1 MTTPDRLQL
10 QRDRAALVIIDIQS
24 RLCTAMHPDRLRQV
38 RHNTVTLLEGAKVLG
53 LPVFVTEQYP
63 KGMGPTVPDVAAAFP
78 AGQKVYE
85 KLHFSCCG
93 VPEFMD
99 DLQTSKRDQLIVVG
113 METHVCVFQTVR
125 DLLVRNVVRSV
136 FVVEDAVVSR
146 TEKNRRIGLRQM
158 AEAGAVRT
166 GTETVLFDLLQVA
179 GTPEFKAISKL
190 IK

>member
-1 MTTPDRLQL
+1 MGTPDKHQL
-10 QRDRAALVIIDIQS
+10 QRDRAALLVIDIQG

-38 RHNTVTLLEGAKVLG
+38 RKNTVRLIEGAKILG
-53 LPVFVTEQYP
+53 LPIFVTEQYP
-63 KGMGPTVPDVAAAFP
+63 RGMGPTVPDIAAALP
-78 AGQKVYE
+78 ENQKIYE

-99 DLQTSKRDQLIVVG
+99 ALQGSKRDQIIVAG

-136 FVVEDAVVSR
+136 FVVQDAVISR
-146 TEKNRRIGLRQM
+146 TEQNERIGLSQM
-158 AEAGAVRT
+158 GEVGAVRT